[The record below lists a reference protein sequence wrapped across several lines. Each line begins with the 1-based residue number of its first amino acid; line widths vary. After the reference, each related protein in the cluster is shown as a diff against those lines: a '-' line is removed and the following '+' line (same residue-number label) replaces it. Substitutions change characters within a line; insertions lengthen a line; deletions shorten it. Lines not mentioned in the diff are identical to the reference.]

1 PLYRRSRIC
10 HLDPATAARSHPLS
24 RHDALPVWSEE
35 WGYREKL
42 ENSQIFTAESAGRK
56 VRAFL
61 FSGAE
66 GAPGGGA
73 VLAAGKA
80 GQESSAEERRGGDAG
95 RGSGRQ
101 DDGQQGEPRNDG
113 RT

>member
-1 PLYRRSRIC
+1 RFGTMCCVLQAEDGIRGRIV
-10 HLDPATAARSHPLS
+10 TGVQTW
-24 RHDALPVWSEE
+24 ALTIWSEE
-35 WGYREKL
+35 WGYRENL